1 MKGRQVA
8 TGVAGFTPVGEAGE
22 CSIKCEDLQ
31 MSGESS
37 ALTERRGSFRKPF
50 ISFFITKS
58 KFPSLFLCSSTGPLM
73 GSLFCSALS
82 RSRINN

>member
-50 ISFFITKS
+50 TSFFITKS
-58 KFPSLFLCSSTGPLM
+58 TFSFSISLFFHRAIDGEPVLLCPEQEQDK
-73 GSLFCSALS
+73 
-82 RSRINN
+82 

>member
-50 ISFFITKS
+50 TSFLS
-58 KFPSLFLCSSTGPLM
+58 PNPRFPSLFLCSSTGPLM
-73 GSLFCSALS
+73 GSLFCSALP
-82 RSRINN
+82 RAGAG